1 MECGRD
7 APAAAGTIRVSP
19 TGTELVVTESSARR
33 YALRDPDVRLMLEV
47 RDDNAAAFEELMLR
61 YQGRVVTVLEHATG
75 NRDLA
80 EDLAQDVFLRM
91 YRARKRYVPGAKFST
106 WLFTIAN
113 NVALNALRSRARR
126 HEVTLEGR
134 ESGPMGVRPLEA
146 MIAASS
152 GQIPARAIDKAEAR
166 DVVQMAIQGLN
177 ERQRMAVLL
186 SKFEG
191 MSYAEIAESMNLS
204 VQAIKSLLSRA
215 RNNLKEVLEPY
226 LDRGHR
232 PGSGVE
238 SQPAETEA
246 DSIRSEAE
254 GD

>member
-1 MECGRD
+1 M
-7 APAAAGTIRVSP
+7 
-19 TGTELVVTESSARR
+19 
-33 YALRDPDVRLMLEV
+33 
-47 RDDNAAAFEELMLR
+47 
-61 YQGRVVTVLEHATG
+61 
-75 NRDLA
+75 
-80 EDLAQDVFLRM
+80 
-91 YRARKRYVPGAKFST
+91 
-106 WLFTIAN
+106 
-113 NVALNALRSRARR
+113 
-126 HEVTLEGR
+126 TLEGR

-226 LDRGHR
+226 LDRGQR